1 MFKWIDGNVNT
12 LIATINENN
21 ITLNQKAASIFE
33 DTRFVSVG
41 IDTDQSLVAIH
52 PVTKNEIDKA
62 IFTPQQLHTISIGN
76 GYAKIS
82 NKALCQL
89 IQNHLQYELNN
100 SKFYCEYDAK
110 NRYLIIDLK
119 QQVRKE
125 L

>member
-21 ITLNQKAASIFE
+21 ITLNQKAASFFQ
-33 DTRFVSVG
+33 DTRYVSVG

-52 PVTKNEIDKA
+52 PVTKDEIDHS
-62 IFTPQQLHTISIGN
+62 IFTLAQLHTISIGN

-89 IQNHLQYELNN
+89 IENHLQYELNN
-100 SKFYCEYDAK
+100 KKYLCDFDETNK
-110 NRYLIIDLK
+110 YLIIDLN
-119 QQVRKE
+119 KE
-125 L
+125 VKKEV

>member
-1 MFKWIDGNVNT
+1 MFKWIDGNVHT
-12 LIATINENN
+12 LIATINENS

-33 DTRFVSVG
+33 DTRYVSVG
-41 IDTDQSLVAIH
+41 IDSDKNLVAIH
-52 PVTKNEIDKA
+52 PVTKNEIDKS
-62 IFTPQQLHTISIGN
+62 IFPLQLLHNISIGN

-89 IQNHLQYELNN
+89 IQNQLQYELNN
-100 SKFYCEYDAK
+100 TKFYCEYDTK
-110 NRYLIIDLK
+110 NKYLIIDLN